1 MSELSEAERQFLVRL
16 LKRSIGYK
24 SNGDIV
30 RQARSLLAKIE
41 AEGVVLQIQDRGT
54 TNS

>member
-1 MSELSEAERQFLVRL
+1 MPELSEAERLFIVRL

-30 RQARSLLAKIE
+30 RQARSLLAKIDDE
-41 AEGVVLQIQDRGT
+41 RVVLAVYRVMTLDD
-54 TNS
+54 